1 MSDLAGKVALVTG
14 GTRGIGRAVSSRLSQ
29 AGARVVIT
37 GRDEGKARQAA
48 EALSTGGCE
57 VEAMAMDVSDRDAVE
72 AGFQALLAREK
83 RLDILINNAGIARDN
98 LLLRM
103 KPEEWDAVIA
113 TNVNALYYCCQAAVR
128 PMVRQRFGRIVNV
141 SSVVGLM
148 GNPGQTNYAASKA
161 AILGFTKALAREVAS
176 RNITVNAVAPGYVET
191 DMTQNLSDKVK
202 QDMRS
207 AIPLGRI
214 GTPDDVASAVL
225 FLVSDGASYMTGQVL
240 QVNGGL
246 YM

>member
-1 MSDLAGKVALVTG
+1 VA
-14 GTRGIGRAVSSRLSQ
+14 SRLSQ

-48 EALSTGGCE
+48 EALSTAGCE
-57 VEAMAMDVSDRDAVE
+57 VGGMAMDVSDRDAVE